1 MGDDNAKATA
11 AAAAA
16 ASNGPRIVVKGGGV
30 PVQYPMLNDTNY
42 GLWAVKMKILLRA
55 LGVWDA
61 VECEGEVDKE
71 KDQGAIAAI
80 SQAIPDA
87 TIMAIAEKE
96 TAREVWQV
104 IKQMAVGEDRVR
116 KARAQVVK
124 RQFDRLVMSDSS
136 SLVEFSQLL
145 VSLVGELRSLGVDLK
160 ESSVVEKLFSAVPD
174 RFLPIISTIEQWGDL
189 ATMTVA
195 EAIGRLRVFEESLKG
210 RKQHKEAEEEK
221 LLLTRAQWEALNLK
235 EKTGGENSEGQG
247 GSQERKQKKRFDKSK
262 IKCFN
267 CGIYGHF
274 ASECRKPKNER
285 AFVAEKEDNEE
296 PVLLMHEVVVGTK
309 GKGAEIDVA
318 ELNLGEDVS
327 QKKHTWYLDSGASNH
342 MTGNLAWFSDLDS
355 STCGAVKLGDGH
367 LVHIGGKGTVLIKGR
382 SGEHKALTD
391 VYYIPK
397 LSSNII
403 SLGQLEEK
411 GCKVEMWLGELTV
424 FDTEGKLLIKVR
436 RTENRL
442 YVLKLEIAQ
451 PVCMSASTNS
461 KAWRWHARFGHLN
474 FQALRRM
481 RQEGLVEGLPYIDHV
496 EQVCDGCLVGKQRR
510 ASFPHKAQFRASETL
525 ELVHGDLCGPIQ
537 PSTPAGNRYFLL
549 LVDDFSRFMW
559 IALLSSKEKAFT
571 AFKAIKVIAE
581 VEQCKKLKVLRT
593 DRGGEFKS
601 VEFEDFCTENG
612 IKRHMTAPYS
622 PQQNGVVER
631 RNQTVMGMARSMMK
645 TMKVPAE
652 FWGEAV
658 TTAVYILNRSQTKSV
673 EGMTPYEAWYKHKP
687 SVHHLRTFGCLVHV
701 KVTGGQV
708 KKLDDRSIEMVLF
721 GYEKGSKAYRVYNP
735 VTRKVVVTRDAVFEE
750 DKPGPWSFNSEQVSK
765 ENEASQM
772 ISFQLQDERV
782 IVNES
787 NGGTSE
793 LGMQPTNED
802 DGDNIEG
809 LDDNRSHQQTPI
821 RLRSIAEI
829 YEETEPVS
837 FLGVCL
843 IGVEEP
849 TCFDEASKEESWRQA
864 MKEEIDSINSNHTWS
879 LEEPVK
885 GKKVIGLKW
894 VYKLKKDSEGKIV
907 KHKARLVAKGYVQ
920 QQGIDFDEVFA
931 PVARLET
938 IRLIIAL
945 AVQEG
950 WLLHHMDVKSAFL
963 NGDLK
968 EEVYVTQ
975 PPGFEEKGSENKVLK
990 LHKALYGL
998 RQAPRAW
1005 NFKLD
1010 KTLSSLG
1017 FARSKVEHAVYK
1029 RKQGVNCIILGVY
1042 VDDLIITGTS
1052 EQEIENFKSQMKEI
1066 FRMSDL
1072 GLLSYYLG
1080 IEVKQE
1086 KGEVMLSQEGFA
1098 HKILKECGMSD
1109 CNLTK
1114 TPMETRLRLKKNSA
1128 SELVDQNRYRS
1139 IVGSL
1144 RYLLHTRP
1152 DLAYSVGIVSRFMES
1167 PRSEHMAAV
1176 KQILRYIKG
1185 SASLGCVYKRSL
1197 DSELYLTGFSD
1208 SDLAGDLDDRK
1219 STTGVMFFLGNN
1231 LISWFSRKQKVVALS
1246 SCEAE
1251 YIAAAS
1257 GACQGVWLEALRSD
1271 LLSHNLKRFKLKVDN
1286 QSAIS
1291 LSKNPVYHDR
1301 SKHIDTRFHYLR
1313 ENVEN
1318 GRIEVEHVGTH
1329 DQLADI
1335 LTKPLGRVR
1344 FCELCDK
1351 IGLQDVR
1358 KCATSLGK

>member
-1 MGDDNAKATA
+1 MDDDTKAKAV
-11 AAAAA
+11 AAAA
-16 ASNGPRIVVKGGGV
+16 ASNGPKLVVRGGGV
-30 PVQYPMLNDTNY
+30 PMQYPMLNETNY

-55 LGVWDA
+55 LGVWEA
-61 VECEGEVDKE
+61 VECEGEADKE

-145 VSLVGELRSLGVDLK
+145 VSVVGELRSLGVDLK

-195 EAIGRLRVFEESLKG
+195 EAIGRLRVFEESLNG
-210 RKQHKEAEEEK
+210 RRQYKEAEEEEK
-221 LLLTRAQWEALNLK
+221 LLLTRAQWEVLHLK
-235 EKTGGENSEGQG
+235 EKSGENSEGQG
-247 GSQERKQKKRFDKSK
+247 SSQKQKKKMDKSK

-274 ASECRKPKNER
+274 ASECRKPKKEK
-285 AFVAEKEDNEE
+285 AFVAEKEVNEE
-296 PVLLMHEVVVGTK
+296 PVLLMHEVVTDTER
-309 GKGAEIDVA
+309 KGAEGDVA
-318 ELNLGEDVS
+318 ELNLGEEMI

-342 MTGNLAWFSDLDS
+342 MTGNIDWFSVFDS
-355 STCGAVKLGDGH
+355 NTRGAVKLGDGH
-367 LVHIGGKGTVLIKGR
+367 LVYIEGKGTVLLKGR
-382 SGEHKALTD
+382 SDEHKALTD

-397 LSSNII
+397 LSHNII
-403 SLGQLEEK
+403 SLGQLEEE
-411 GCKVEMWLGELTV
+411 GCKVVMWLGECTV
-424 FDTEGKLLIKVR
+424 FGTDGRLLIRVR

-461 KAWRWHARFGHLN
+461 IAWKWHARFGHLN

-496 EQVCDGCLVGKQRR
+496 EQVCDGCMVGKQRR
-510 ASFPHKAQFRASETL
+510 VSFPQKAQFRASEVL

-537 PSTPAGNRYFLL
+537 PSTPGGNRYFLL
-549 LVDDFSRFMW
+549 LVDDFSRLMW
-559 IALLSSKEKAFT
+559 IVLLPSKEKAFM
-571 AFKAIKVIAE
+571 AFKAIKMMVE
-581 VEQCKKLKVLRT
+581 VEQNKKLKALRT

-601 VEFEDFCTENG
+601 TEFEDFCTENG
-612 IKRHMTAPYS
+612 IKRHLTAPYS

-631 RNQTVMGMARSMMK
+631 RNQTIMGMVRSMMK

-652 FWGEAV
+652 FWGEAA
-658 TTAVYILNRSQTKSV
+658 TTAVYILNRSPTKSV

-701 KVTGGQV
+701 KVIGGLV
-708 KKLDDRSIEMVLF
+708 KKLDDRSVEMVFF

-735 VTRKVVVTRDAVFEE
+735 LTKKVVVTRDAVFEE
-750 DKPGPWSFNSEQVSK
+750 DKPGPWPWDKEQVNNQTGTNK
-765 ENEASQM
+765 LT
-772 ISFQLQDERV
+772 SFQLQDERV
-782 IVNES
+782 IVDES
-787 NGGTSE
+787 NGGGSE
-793 LGMQPTNED
+793 SGIQSTHEGNED
-802 DGDNIEG
+802 RNRGD
-809 LDDNRSHQQTPI
+809 LRQTPV

-829 YEETEPVS
+829 YEETEPVNL
-837 FLGVCL
+837 LGACL

-864 MKEEIDSINSNHTWS
+864 MKEEIDSINSNQTWS
-879 LEEPVK
+879 LVEPVK
-885 GKKVIGLKW
+885 GKRVIGLKW
-894 VYKLKKDSEGKIV
+894 VYKIKKDSEGRIV

-920 QQGIDFDEVFA
+920 QQGIDFEEVFA

-938 IRLIIAL
+938 IRMIIAL

-963 NGDLK
+963 NGELK

-975 PPGFEEKGSENKVLK
+975 PPGFEEKGSESKVLR

-1010 KTLSSLG
+1010 RTLNSLG
-1017 FARSKVEHAVYK
+1017 FTRSKMEYAVY
-1029 RKQGVNCIILGVY
+1029 RRRQGARCIILGVY

-1052 EQEIENFKSQMKEI
+1052 GQEIESFKSQMKET

-1080 IEVKQE
+1080 IEVKQM
-1086 KGEVMLSQEGFA
+1086 KGEVILSQEGFA
-1098 HKILKECGMSD
+1098 YKILKECGMSD

-1114 TPMETRLRLKKNSA
+1114 TPMEARLRLRKDSN

-1152 DLAYSVGIVSRFMES
+1152 DLAYSVGIVSRFMEC

-1185 SASLGCVYKRSL
+1185 SIALGCVYKRTL
-1197 DSELYLTGFSD
+1197 DNHLSLTGFTD

-1219 STTGVMFFLGNN
+1219 STTGVMFFLGDN

-1251 YIAAAS
+1251 YIAAAA
-1257 GACQGVWLEALRSD
+1257 GACQGVWLEALRAD
-1271 LLSHNLKRFKLKVDN
+1271 LLCQELKKIKLKVDN

-1291 LSKNPVYHDR
+1291 LSKNPVFHDR

-1318 GRIEVEHVGTH
+1318 GRIEVEHVGTC

-1335 LTKPLGRVR
+1335 LTKSLGRVK

-1351 IGLQDVR
+1351 IGLQDV
-1358 KCATSLGK
+1358 KKYTTSLGK